1 MIHLDFNNQ
10 TKEKKMIDKFVITV
24 ECPVEKKDIHFDLS
38 YLEHKHKWIV
48 SDRTVASGASFIY
61 EGHNLQD
68 AIVDILSIGQ
78 GGAR

>member
-1 MIHLDFNNQ
+1 
-10 TKEKKMIDKFVITV
+10 MIDKFVITV
-24 ECPVEKKDIHFDLS
+24 KCPVENIDIHFDFS
-38 YLEHKHKWIV
+38 YLENKHKWIM
-48 SDRTVASGASFIY
+48 SDRRVASGASFIY